1 MTRVSDVV
9 DALNRIAPFRSAY
22 AGDPVGLQIGDP
34 GDYVERAVVS
44 LDRSVGAISR
54 CGEAQAQL
62 LVCHHPLLFR
72 PLSTVTTTTLEGKA
86 VLELARHGIAFL
98 AAHTNWDCAQGGVN
112 DELARLLGLAN
123 VKPFGDSGPSNET
136 KLVVFAPV
144 GDADRLIDALSSAGA
159 GQIGNYSRCAFVGN
173 GIGTYEP
180 GIGTKPYIGQ
190 PGRRESVEETRIE
203 MVVPNE
209 KVTHVVRV
217 LIEAHPYEEPA
228 FDVIPLADRKP
239 WPIARVGLLTAPISL
254 RMVVGHANRV
264 LQTKSMAWGDPE
276 RVVERVAV
284 CGGSGADL
292 WKSAR
297 DTGAD
302 VLITGE
308 CPQHVALEASDS
320 GFAIIS
326 SGHYATENPG
336 AKALADAL
344 KKAVPDVEWEFYD
357 PESGLGGKPF
367 FVREEW

>member
-1 MTRVSDVV
+1 MTCVSDVV

-22 AGDPVGLQIGDP
+22 AGDPVGLQVGDP

-54 CGEAQAQL
+54 CVEAQAQL

-112 DELARLLGLAN
+112 DELARLLGLAD

-180 GIGTKPYIGQ
+180 GIGTKPHIGQ
-190 PGRRESVEETRIE
+190 PGQRESVEETRIE

-209 KVTHVVRV
+209 KVPVAVRA
-217 LIEAHPYEEPA
+217 LTATHPYEEPA
-228 FDVIPLADRKP
+228 YDLIPLVDRKP
-239 WPIARVGLLTAPISL
+239 WPIARVGALQKPLTLKQLVVNANKALGTQSL
-254 RMVVGHANRV
+254 
-264 LQTKSMAWGDPE
+264 AWGDPDKI
-276 RVVERVAV
+276 VSNVAV

-297 DTGAD
+297 DAGAD

-336 AKALADAL
+336 AKALAEAL

-367 FVREEW
+367 FV